1 MSLFYIFKINCIFI
15 LITFY
20 FKILLYCTSNF
31 VPICILESYRVLSVC
46 ITWYSFKF
54 FFMLRNNFDHLY
66 DFCVCHEDALIYNI
80 TPTHQYILFC
90 VTSWMVHWSLALGF
104 HTDLIIIK
112 KNPDDWW
119 LFEGRFSTLTRKSHE
134 IHASFVIM
142 SITSCWPPNS
152 TILVWETIQAHLSF
166 LYSQAGWSLGSS
178 SVSFHQIL
186 GSLTLYCN

>member
-1 MSLFYIFKINCIFI
+1 MILFQ
-15 LITFY
+15 L
-20 FKILLYCTSNF
+20 
-31 VPICILESYRVLSVC
+31 
-46 ITWYSFKF
+46 

-112 KNPDDWW
+112 KPLIVIVWGEI
-119 LFEGRFSTLTRKSHE
+119 FYPE

>member
-20 FKILLYCTSNF
+20 FKILVYCTSNF

-46 ITWYSFKF
+46 ITWYSFNL

-104 HTDLIIIK
+104 HTDSIIIK
-112 KNPDDWW
+112 KKPWW
-119 LFEGRFSTLTRKSHE
+119 LVIVWGEIFYPDKKITWNSCFICNNVHYELLTSEFYDTSMRDHTSPLIFLVFTSSLISGIKFS
-134 IHASFVIM
+134 
-142 SITSCWPPNS
+142 
-152 TILVWETIQAHLSF
+152 
-166 LYSQAGWSLGSS
+166 
-178 SVSFHQIL
+178 
-186 GSLTLYCN
+186 